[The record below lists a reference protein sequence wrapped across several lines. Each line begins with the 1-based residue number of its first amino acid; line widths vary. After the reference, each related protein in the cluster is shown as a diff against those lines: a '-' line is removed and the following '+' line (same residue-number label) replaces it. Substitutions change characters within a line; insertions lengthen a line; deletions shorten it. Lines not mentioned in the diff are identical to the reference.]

1 MKLIYPK
8 SKFTLNSP
16 GYTGNLIV
24 FVNDAEVYNKM
35 RGDGMIESG
44 SALNFLRRVSSFIAN
59 AKLWLYT

>member
-1 MKLIYPK
+1 
-8 SKFTLNSP
+8 
-16 GYTGNLIV
+16 
-24 FVNDAEVYNKM
+24 M